1 MAEQVLNV
9 TGLAARVEDKQLLH
23 GVDLTINKGE
33 THVLMGPNG
42 AGKSTLGYVL
52 MGAPKYTVT
61 GGQILFKGEDITHE
75 STDKRAKAG
84 MFLSFQEP
92 LEVPGLTLE
101 GFIRSALQ
109 QKVGHVRYYDFKK
122 ELARCMDILQM
133 DASYAERSL
142 NVGFS
147 GGEKKKAEILQL
159 MMLKPSLAILD
170 ETDSGL
176 DVDAVRLVSK
186 GVEEYQKDHNGAL
199 LIITHS
205 TRILDALSVDYTHVL
220 VNGKIA
226 ANGDGSLV
234 DGIYPKGLIG
244 YTEDNEGWLK
254 YDPEQAKSLL
264 AEAGYAD
271 GFTMEIAADNSSSD
285 STLLVIQIVQ
295 QYLQQIGINAE
306 IKSYDPASWL
316 DLRKSGD
323 MVSFVSSWT
332 ADYND
337 PDNFIYTFFGT
348 PEKSNVRSLNYFN
361 TDVMSR
367 VAAARGIVDDTER
380 LTEYATLEKQIVE
393 EDAAW
398 VPMFSRSH
406 LFVKGDR
413 VASFTPHWAG
423 YNDTQYINVT
433 LK

>member
-1 MAEQVLNV
+1 MIDFEHVSKQYKKGTKPAL
-9 TGLAARVEDKQLLH
+9 EDINFHVDDGEFVFLLGH
-23 GVDLTINKGE
+23 S
-33 THVLMGPNG
+33 G

-323 MVSFVSSWT
+323 MVSFVSSWP

-380 LTEYATLEKQIVE
+380 LTEYAALEKQIVE